1 MVYSIRNATLEKQMT
16 GHTDSVTCMTLDG
29 NLLFTGSDDCT
40 IRQWEMMQYTNSGI
54 VGRHEE
60 PIQDLVTLDN
70 GLILSCAY
78 DGKIICWRYD

>member
-60 PIQDLVTLDN
+60 RKYHHIAHPPL
-70 GLILSCAY
+70 LIIVLL
-78 DGKIICWRYD
+78 

>member
-60 PIQDLVTLDN
+60 RKYHIAHPL
-70 GLILSCAY
+70 LIIVLL
-78 DGKIICWRYD
+78 